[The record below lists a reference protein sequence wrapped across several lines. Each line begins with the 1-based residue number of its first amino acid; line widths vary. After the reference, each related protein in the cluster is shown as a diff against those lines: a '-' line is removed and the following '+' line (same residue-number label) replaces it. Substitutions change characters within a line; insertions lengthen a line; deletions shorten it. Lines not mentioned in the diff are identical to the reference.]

1 MAEKRLRFT
10 DLGSRDLTEALKL
23 NSENVI
29 LTFQDTFEGD
39 GEDGEEMKRCLCWGA
54 GGSSCDKEQ

>member
-10 DLGSRDLTEALKL
+10 DLGSRDLTETLKL
-23 NSENVI
+23 NSENMI

-39 GEDGEEMKRCLCWGA
+39 GENGKEMKRCLCWGA
-54 GGSSCDKEQ
+54 GGSSCDEDQ

>member
-1 MAEKRLRFT
+1 MERKQKYKN
-10 DLGSRDLTEALKL
+10 SLKL